1 MTLLTWSNLESVREN
16 FGYPADGT
24 VSAILFIT
32 GMSWQ
37 KCLGAQQARM
47 QDLPLHAALLASEG
61 FQFCLLFFQFFYAP
75 TTTDNHWKL
84 LFCHM
89 WLWETGQKDLMVPF
103 EVHYIVLNDFLSQ
116 QHWQNSKL
124 VGVCRPVLQILTL
137 FPTKKCHFPHP
148 FSDQT

>member
-16 FGYPADGT
+16 FGYPSDGT
-24 VSAILFIT
+24 VSAILFIS

-47 QDLPLHAALLASEG
+47 QDLPLHAVLLAPEG

-75 TTTDNHWKL
+75 TTTDNRWKL

-103 EVHYIVLNDFLSQ
+103 EVHYRPKWYSFPTTLTM
-116 QHWQNSKL
+116 SKL
-124 VGVCRPVLQILTL
+124 VGVYRPVLQILTL
-137 FPTKKCHFPHP
+137 FHTKKCHFPHP

>member
-16 FGYPADGT
+16 FGYPSDGT
-24 VSAILFIT
+24 VSAILFIS

-47 QDLPLHAALLASEG
+47 QDSPLHELSWRQRDFNFVFFFFNFFMPLQLLTTAENYCFATCDCG
-61 FQFCLLFFQFFYAP
+61 KLVKRTLWFLLRF
-75 TTTDNHWKL
+75 T
-84 LFCHM
+84 
-89 WLWETGQKDLMVPF
+89 
-103 EVHYIVLNDFLSQ
+103 IVLNDILSQ

-124 VGVCRPVLQILTL
+124 VGVYRPLLQILTL
-137 FPTKKCHFPHP
+137 FQTKKCHFPHP